1 MRKQDRVSSGGHK
14 VKPKNDAS
22 IENKNYKTEL
32 ERLQDDIDKYIGLPA
47 DQNSNQQNSGSIL
60 SALPGSDRI
69 ATQGTT
75 IQGKYYNDRAVNKVE
90 AVNQNS
96 RVMEEDKSVA
106 ES

>member
-47 DQNSNQQNSGSIL
+47 DQNSYQQNSGSIL
-60 SALPGSDRI
+60 SALPGSDKR
-69 ATQGTT
+69 ATHGAT
-75 IQGKYYNDRAVNKVE
+75 IQGKYSKDRVVNKVE
-90 AVNQNS
+90 AINQNS
-96 RVMEEDKSVA
+96 RGMEEDKSVA